1 MEDLFKKY
9 ILILNENICPNY
21 LNFIIKNYRSV
32 ASNEVTQQQ
41 VSQQMT
47 GYKKESLKMNWR
59 KTAWAN

>member
-9 ILILNENICPNY
+9 ILILNEKICPNY
-21 LNFIIKNYRSV
+21 LNFIIKNYWSV

-47 GYKKESLKMNWR
+47 GYKKSL
-59 KTAWAN
+59 